1 MARTISTKLAV
12 EGEAQYKQAIAACN
26 QQLSTLKS
34 QLALTESEFRGQA
47 NSMEALRAK
56 GQALQGMYDQQVSKI
71 EQIKKALENC
81 EKAQQEYARRVAE
94 AEDNIYAYETSLE
107 RLKNTAGDTTEE
119 QKKLEEGLSQWKRE
133 LAEATAGQEAAERG
147 AQNWQRQLNYA
158 GVELNELSDRIQQN
172 SQYLEEAENSADG
185 CADSIDEYGKATKD
199 AGDASEE
206 FGEESVDAVEAL
218 AQAMVAAGI
227 ADKAKEMAEAIYD
240 CVKTYGEFESQMSA
254 VQAISGATG
263 AEMEALTQKA
273 QEMGQTTSFTAK
285 EAGQALEYMAMAGWK
300 TGEMLDGLEGIMNL
314 AAASGEDLATVSD
327 IVTDGLTAF
336 GLAAEDSAHFADV
349 LASASANSN
358 TNVSMLGESF
368 SYVAPVAGALG
379 YSLEDVTVAL
389 GLMAN
394 AGIKGSAAGT
404 ALRGILTNLAKPSR
418 QAATYMEELGI
429 SLTDSAGQMKPL
441 SQLIGE
447 LRDKL
452 RSLTE
457 VQQAEYAA
465 GIAGREAMSGLL
477 NVVRASDA
485 DFDKLTQAINN
496 CSGEA
501 ERMAQIRLDNF
512 EGQVTLLNS
521 AIDGL
526 KMTIGSQLS
535 PMFEAIASGATTAT
549 NALSELLKMCPW
561 ISSALMGLVAAA
573 GAAALAIKGLAVANA
588 VKAALGGLAAALAA
602 NPYVAAAVAIA
613 GVGTA
618 LMSLITYLADATTAA
633 GGMSG
638 AMGEINANYER
649 SREEIVA
656 TATAAESLVDRLD
669 VLGQQEVMT
678 AADTAAYAQT
688 VDQLKALMP
697 ELNLE
702 IDEHTGKLWDGTDAI
717 RAQIQALQEQAL
729 AQALQ
734 EKYKAILDEQAQA
747 LIELAENQVNYKI
760 ALADT
765 EAIIAQIEAA
775 SAELNKVEQDSTL
788 TVDEKQ
794 TKIAALQ
801 GRMMELNDAYTA
813 ARDQSEQFADA
824 VKESESEV
832 SSFDNALADM
842 KNTADQ
848 LNGTFQE
855 SGQSVADFEGYINGV
870 VGQIEELNQAYEDAA
885 ATARETIQ
893 SQFDLWETLDDT
905 VVKSTEEMEE
915 SLDSQITF
923 WNNYSANL
931 DNLLNR
937 NIEGIESL
945 IAESNTLDKKGGDA
959 IASLRWKT
967 DEELKGLIAKHDQL
981 RESQDKVSYSVAEFE
996 ENYSG
1001 RMRILAKTVTDSVSQ
1016 MDLTDEMVEIGENA
1030 INGLIQ
1036 GMESQAGTHG
1046 PLMSAVDR
1054 IVKAIEGKF
1063 KGGFKI
1069 NSPSKVFEDIG
1080 SGTMEGFENGVEKH
1094 EETLKRQMERTAK
1107 KAVVSFEDAIPAV
1120 KDAESK
1126 LFAQMSRLVAL
1137 EASARE
1143 VQNMPP
1149 IVNHFDMRGTVVRE
1163 EADINRIARELYR
1176 MQSRELRS
1184 RGIQL

>member
-1 MARTISTKLAV
+1 VARTISTRLAV
-12 EGEAQYKQAIAACN
+12 EGEAQYKQAITACN

-56 GQALQGMYDQQVSKI
+56 GQALQGMYDQQASKM

-158 GVELNELSDRIQQN
+158 GVELNNLSDSIQQN
-172 SQYLEEAENSADG
+172 NQYLEEAANSTDG
-185 CADSIDEYGKATKD
+185 CAESIDEYGKATKD

-206 FGEESVDAVEAL
+206 FEEESVSAVDAL

-300 TGEMLDGLEGIMNL
+300 TGDMLDGLEGIMNL
-314 AAASGEDLATVSD
+314 AAASGEDLALVSD

-336 GLAAEDSAHFADV
+336 GLAASESGHFADV

-379 YSLEDVTVAL
+379 YSLEDVSVAL

-394 AGIKGSAAGT
+394 AGIKGSSAGT
-404 ALRGILTNLAKPSR
+404 TLRGTLTNLAKPSR
-418 QAATYMEELGI
+418 QVATYMEELGV

-447 LRDKL
+447 LREKF
-452 RSLTE
+452 SGLTE
-457 VQQAEYAA
+457 AQKAEYAA
-465 GIAGREAMSGLL
+465 GIAGKEAMSGLL
-477 NVVRASDA
+477 AVVNASDA
-485 DFDKLTQAINN
+485 DFNKLTQAINN
-496 CSGEA
+496 CNGEA

-526 KMTIGSQLS
+526 KMTIGGQLS
-535 PMFEAIASGATTAT
+535 PLFEAIASGATTAT
-549 NALSELLKMCPW
+549 NAFSEILKTCPW
-561 ISSALMGLVAAA
+561 ITAAILGLVSAF
-573 GAAALAIKGLAVANA
+573 GTLAVALNITTAINA
-588 VKAALGGLAAALAA
+588 VKTALGGLNAALAM
-602 NPYVAAAVAIA
+602 NPYAAAVVAIV

-618 LMSLITYLADATTAA
+618 LASLIAYLADATTAA
-633 GGMSG
+633 DGMSG
-638 AMGEINANYER
+638 AMDEINANYEQ

-702 IDEHTGKLWDGTDAI
+702 IDEHTGKLKDGTDAI

-729 AQALQ
+729 AEAMQ

-765 EAIIAQIEAA
+765 EAIMAQIEAT

-801 GRMMELNDAYTA
+801 GRMMDLNDAYTT
-813 ARDQSEQFADA
+813 ARDKSEQFADA
-824 VKESESEV
+824 VKDSEKKVEGFQKEIDKIQDAV
-832 SSFDNALADM
+832 
-842 KNTADQ
+842 DQ
-848 LNGTFQE
+848 LNGTFQK

-870 VGQIEELNQAYEDAA
+870 VGQIQELNKEYEQAADAA
-885 ATARETIQ
+885 RESIQ
-893 SQFDLWETLDDT
+893 SQFGLWENLGDT
-905 VVKSTEEMEE
+905 VLKSTEEMKEA
-915 SLDSQITF
+915 LQSQQTF
-923 WNNYSANL
+923 WKNYNANL
-931 DNLLNR
+931 TNLMNR
-937 NIEGIESL
+937 NVDGIKEL
-945 IAESNTLDKKGGDA
+945 VAATNTLDKEGGQNL
-959 IASLRWKT
+959 ASLRWMT
-967 DEELKGLIAKHDQL
+967 DSELGEMVSLYKGLQA
-981 RESQDKVSYSVAEFE
+981 EQDATAHSAAELE
-996 ENYSG
+996 TNYSQ
-1001 RMRILAKTVTDSVSQ
+1001 RMRVLSKSVSETISQ
-1016 MDLTDEMVEIGENA
+1016 IDISDEMRQIGVNA
-1030 INGLIQ
+1030 MEGLIK
-1036 GMESQAGTHG
+1036 GMESKEGAVQSAAKRITGSMTQATKKS
-1046 PLMSAVDR
+1046 L
-1054 IVKAIEGKF
+1054 KQ
-1063 KGGFKI
+1063 

-1080 SGTMEGFENGVEKH
+1080 SGTMEGFEDGVEKH

-1107 KAVVSFEDAIPAV
+1107 TAVVSFEDAIPAV
-1120 KDAESK
+1120 SQAEK
-1126 LFAQMSRLVAL
+1126 RFFAQASQAVTL
-1137 EASARE
+1137 EAAARE
-1143 VQNMPP
+1143 VQSMPS
-1149 IVNHFDMRGTVVRE
+1149 ITNNFDFSGAVIRE
-1163 EADINRIARELYR
+1163 EADINRIARELYAI
-1176 MQSRELRS
+1176 QVREMRGRGLR
-1184 RGIQL
+1184 L